1 MSRSAGRQQRIDG
14 FARAWLWCI
23 AFLVFAM
30 VMVGGTTRLTDSGL
44 SITEWQL
51 VLGVVPPLG
60 EADWAAA
67 FEKYKAIPEFAI
79 VNPSMTLS
87 EFKYIYWWEWSHR
100 FLGRIIGFAFF
111 VPFAV
116 LIVMR
121 GLEGRTI
128 VKLAVLLT
136 LGALQGALGWYMVKS
151 GLVTQVDVSQYRL
164 AAHLFLAAV
173 IYAGLV
179 WTALGI
185 GIPPRPLSR
194 PLAMVAVVLVGLVL
208 LQIGA
213 GGFVAGLDAG
223 LSHNTFPLMDGKWIP
238 DGLLIMTPWW
248 ANAFEN
254 ALTVQFNHRMLAYGI
269 FAAALLNAVAMTV
282 SRQKGAREISAWAV
296 VFGVMVQMVLGV
308 LALIA
313 NVPFHLALV
322 HQASAFVLLTAAVIH
337 LHLTARR
344 I

>member
-1 MSRSAGRQQRIDG
+1 M
-14 FARAWLWCI
+14 RAWLWCI

-30 VMVGGTTRLTDSGL
+30 VMLGGATRLTDSGL

-100 FLGRIIGFAFF
+100 FLGRIIGLVFF
-111 VPFAV
+111 VPFVV
-116 LIVMR
+116 LILMR
-121 GLEGRTI
+121 GLERQTI
-128 VKLAVLLT
+128 VKLSALLA

-151 GLVTQVDVSQYRL
+151 GLVARVDVSQHRL

-185 GIPPRPLSR
+185 GIPPRPLGR
-194 PLAMVAVVLVGLVL
+194 PLTMVAAVLVGLVL
-208 LQIGA
+208 LQIAA

-238 DGLLIMTPWW
+238 DGLFVMTPWW
-248 ANAFEN
+248 TNVFEN

-269 FAAALLNAVAMTV
+269 FAAALLNAVVMTA
-282 SRQKGAREISAWAV
+282 SRQKSAREISAWAV
-296 VFGVMVQMVLGV
+296 VFGVMVQIVLGV
-308 LALIA
+308 LAVLA
-313 NVPFHLALV
+313 SVPMHLALV
-322 HQASAFVLLTAAVIH
+322 HQASAFVLITAAVIH